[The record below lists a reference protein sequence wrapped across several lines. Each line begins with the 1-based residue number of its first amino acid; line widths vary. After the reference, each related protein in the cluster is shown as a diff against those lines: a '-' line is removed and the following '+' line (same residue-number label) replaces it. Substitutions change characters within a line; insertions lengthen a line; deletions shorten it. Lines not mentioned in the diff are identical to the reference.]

1 MATRTLLAR
10 EMEVYRR
17 RTVRSAALRKT
28 ALKVLPGGN
37 TRSSIFLQPY
47 PVYVT
52 EGSGCRVTDL
62 DGNTYVDFG
71 NNYTAVIL
79 GHAHPAVVAALTAQ
93 ARRGAPFAAR
103 TAAEVDAFLAA
114 FREVCG
120 LLAGG

>member
-1 MATRTLLAR
+1 MAAGTLLAR
-10 EMEVYRR
+10 EVEIYRG
-17 RTVRSAALRKT
+17 RTVRSAALRET
-28 ALKVLPGGN
+28 ARKVLPGGN
-37 TRSSIFLQPY
+37 NRSSIFLQPY

-79 GHAHPAVVAALTAQ
+79 GRAHPAVVAALTAQ
-93 ARRGAPFAAR
+93 ARRGASFAAP

-114 FREVCG
+114 FREICA
-120 LLAGG
+120 LLAKG